1 MTRQRLARY
10 SVVAAL
16 MLAAVTAF
24 ASSTASAQRLFASFT
39 GAWNVTVQGPQGP
52 MNSLLTL
59 KQSGDTVSGQFES
72 ELGTAAVTGMT
83 KGDSIK
89 FSFSLDAGGQALS
102 LQATAALKDADNL
115 AGVIEA
121 AGMGAFPFSA
131 TRKP

>member
-16 MLAAVTAF
+16 MLAAVTAL

-72 ELGTAAVTGMT
+72 ELGTAAVTRSSSRDPFTG
-83 KGDSIK
+83 K
-89 FSFSLDAGGQALS
+89 FP
-102 LQATAALKDADNL
+102 T
-115 AGVIEA
+115 
-121 AGMGAFPFSA
+121 
-131 TRKP
+131 